1 MELVI
6 DANILMSAL
15 IATEGKNYDLI
26 FNDRIRLFS
35 LDKLLYELE
44 KHKAEILDKSGLSKY
59 EFDIFLSF
67 ISSQI
72 EFVSYS
78 ELEKFIPE
86 AEKISPDPNDIEY
99 FALAL
104 KMKCAIWSNDKKL
117 KSQDKVKIYSTNDLL
132 KNM

>member
-26 FNDRIRLFS
+26 FNDRVRLFS